1 MSSSGLLHAMADP
14 AARAIVSVV
23 DRLPAGPPRAIVLTY
38 HRVAPRRPDDPLLS
52 GMISATPEAF
62 ERHLDLLA
70 SRAPIVSI
78 EELLAALDRG
88 RLRRH
93 VVLLTFDDA
102 YRDVAD
108 HAWPTLRRR
117 GLPALLFVP
126 TGFIGRSER
135 PFWWDRL
142 HHALRASPHA
152 ELRLDGGALE
162 LSNESARASAWR
174 TLRSQ
179 IKALPHDEGMARV
192 DAICDDL
199 GVKDPS
205 SGILDWAELRRL
217 AGEGM
222 ALAPHTVN
230 HPLLT
235 RVNTDRALDEVVESA
250 RELRDRVG
258 GALPIFAY
266 PSGAHDG
273 RVAAVVRQAGI
284 RAAFTT
290 VRGSVRPGRDDP
302 MRLRRVNVGPRTTDA
317 ILTAEMALLAR
328 IGRVPRT

>member
-14 AARAIVSVV
+14 AARAIASVV
-23 DRLPAGPPRAIVLTY
+23 DRLPVGPPRAIVLTY
-38 HRVAPRRPDDPLLS
+38 HRVAPRRPDDPLLP

-78 EELLAALDRG
+78 DDLLSALDQG

-108 HAWPTLRRR
+108 HAWPILRRR
-117 GLPALLFVP
+117 GLPAVLFVP
-126 TGFIGRSER
+126 TGFIGRPER

-142 HHALRASPHA
+142 HHALRTSPHA
-152 ELRLDGGALE
+152 ELRVGGRPVSLADE
-162 LSNESARASAWR
+162 AARASAWR
-174 TLRSQ
+174 ALRAE
-179 IKALPHDEGMARV
+179 IKALPHDEGMALV
-192 DAICDDL
+192 DAICADL
-199 GVKDPS
+199 GVEMPPS
-205 SGILDWAELRRL
+205 GVVDWADLRRL
-217 AGEGM
+217 ADEGL
-222 ALAPHTVN
+222 AIAPHTVN

-235 RVNTDRALDEVVESA
+235 RVTTDRARDEVAESA
-250 RELRDRVG
+250 RELRERIGTV
-258 GALPIFAY
+258 APVFAY
-266 PSGAHDG
+266 PSGAHDEH
-273 RVAAVVRQAGI
+273 VAEAVRREGV

-290 VRGSVRPGRDDP
+290 MRGSVRPGRDDP
-302 MRLRRVNVGPRTTDA
+302 MRLRRVNVGPGTTDA
-317 ILTAEMALLAR
+317 LLTAEMALLAR